1 MPLAASDHALIFDM
15 DGVLI
20 DNTRYQARA
29 FQLLFRELGL
39 TTKAL
44 PLLRRLNGM
53 PATTILKTVFRSPVP
68 DKELKQYADRREFL
82 YRVLYWDKRRELAGL
97 TRFLEAARAAG
108 FRLAL
113 GTGSGAETIGYIV
126 DHLDL
131 RRHFD
136 VIVGKDDV
144 DRGKP
149 HADTFAVAARKLG
162 MPPERCV
169 VFEDA
174 LLGEQAAYRGGMRCV
189 AVGTT
194 LAARQFQ
201 APMMVIKDFTQLTPA
216 LVLALLEAH
225 PKAPRPSQELARR
238 QYMHR

>member
-53 PATTILKTVFRSPVP
+53 PATNILQTVLRNPVP
-68 DKELKQYADRREFL
+68 KKELKQYADRREFL
-82 YRVLYWDKRRELAGL
+82 YRVLYWDKRRELEGL
-97 TRFLEAARAAG
+97 TKFLAAARAAG
-108 FRLAL
+108 FKLAL
-113 GTGSGAETIGYIV
+113 GTGSGAETIDYIV
-126 DHLDL
+126 DHLGL
-131 RRHFD
+131 RHHFD

-149 HADTFAVAARKLG
+149 HADTFAVAARQLG
-162 MPPERCV
+162 IPPERCV

-174 LLGEQAAYRGGMRCV
+174 ILGEQAAYKGGMRCI
-189 AVGTT
+189 AVSTT
-194 LAARQFQ
+194 LPARQFQ
-201 APMMVIKDFTQLTPA
+201 APLAVIKDFTDLTPA
-216 LVLALLEAH
+216 LVLTLLEAH
-225 PKAPRPSQELARR
+225 PKAPKPSRELAQR
-238 QYMHR
+238 QYMQL